1 MNEMRGGGLSQQ
13 QKHLAMKKKRE
24 KEREREREQLSNQ
37 QSILHYFIVHLPP
50 TKKEFDCS
58 FFSFYIHCNWLK
70 YLCQIILIL

>member
-24 KEREREREQLSNQ
+24 KEREREQLSNQ
-37 QSILHYFIVHLPP
+37 QSIRHYFIVHLPP

-58 FFSFYIHCNWLK
+58 FFSLYIHCNWL
-70 YLCQIILIL
+70 